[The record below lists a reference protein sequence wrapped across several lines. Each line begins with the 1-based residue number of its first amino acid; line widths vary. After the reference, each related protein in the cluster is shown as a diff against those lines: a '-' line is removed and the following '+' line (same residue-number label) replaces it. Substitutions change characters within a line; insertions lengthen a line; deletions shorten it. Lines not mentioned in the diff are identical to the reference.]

1 MCHHAYETECSIR
14 SSRKIR
20 ILKIH
25 SLFSIFPPFLSF
37 IASRFSLFVASCK
50 KSCLFNMRWVTS
62 MKDLRNVL
70 ELNDQTVPLT
80 TMKWN
85 KERKSCVNTVS
96 KIHSLKRL
104 RLGDVNYSSP
114 RIYIRCI
121 HFVLVF
127 ECKFVVYFWHVKLSI
142 QNTYMHFYNKE
153 SLKEWIQIIRARHI
167 FKKLKKD
174 KMEILATSI
183 CFPYMQPLSILNM
196 LTYNLIFLLELIFIM
211 CTIYSVQTT
220 LPNLHL

>member
-62 MKDLRNVL
+62 MKDLWNVL
-70 ELNDQTVPLT
+70 ELNDQTVPPA

-104 RLGDVNYSSP
+104 RLGDVNYSSA
-114 RIYIRCI
+114 RIYI
-121 HFVLVF
+121 
-127 ECKFVVYFWHVKLSI
+127 
-142 QNTYMHFYNKE
+142 
-153 SLKEWIQIIRARHI
+153 
-167 FKKLKKD
+167 
-174 KMEILATSI
+174 
-183 CFPYMQPLSILNM
+183 
-196 LTYNLIFLLELIFIM
+196 
-211 CTIYSVQTT
+211 IYSVCSFYSRCLFLTRKTFNTKYIYAFLQEKVFKRM
-220 LPNLHL
+220 N

>member
-62 MKDLRNVL
+62 MKDLRNAL
-70 ELNDQTVPLT
+70 ELNDQTVPA

-104 RLGDVNYSSP
+104 RLGDVNYSSA

-121 HFVLVF
+121 NTKYIYAFLQ
-127 ECKFVVYFWHVKLSI
+127 EKVVKRMNSNYCSYFQKI
-142 QNTYMHFYNKE
+142 
-153 SLKEWIQIIRARHI
+153 
-167 FKKLKKD
+167 KKR
-174 KMEILATSI
+174 
-183 CFPYMQPLSILNM
+183 
-196 LTYNLIFLLELIFIM
+196 
-211 CTIYSVQTT
+211 
-220 LPNLHL
+220 